1 MRRISGLVLVV
12 TVGLLGACGGWKRAG
27 SNDAPPPSEGFTGL
41 LDQQALF
48 KKLGRLSAG
57 DPLPFTGS
65 VAQVKASGD
74 TILVILGLSLENRAL
89 SFQKDKDGF
98 VAHYR
103 VDAAFQPATGRAVS
117 GGQEE
122 TVRVDN
128 FQETARADESILFQ
142 KFFRLRAGEL
152 SGHRD
157 GARPAVGHAQ
167 QGGTA
172 TGGGTHWRGDH
183 LGADP
188 HLSGDRPGTTGPV
201 PQDRAQSPRGS
212 GVRRRY
218 AARLSRGLQL
228 PQAHCRPLPGAHR
241 DRQRGL
247 QRLPALPGGL
257 PVESQFI
264 KLRPDSMALGELRLV
279 VGSAPEQKSVSA
291 AVSFSSAW
299 LVTNFDEMISML
311 RWFGHQQ
318 DVDRLKKAEPNDRA
332 AAWLK
337 FWKETDPNPD
347 SPENEALNA
356 YFGRVAVAAQQFHD
370 EGMPGWRTDR
380 GEVYIRIGP
389 PDDVLDSNGLTTTRV
404 IRWTYTPLR
413 LTLYFRD
420 DSGFNRFRLTPE
432 SRSEFERIASRQGN

>member
-1 MRRISGLVLVV
+1 MRRISRVVLAVTMGLA
-12 TVGLLGACGGWKRAG
+12 GACGGWKRAG

-89 SFQKDKDGF
+89 SFQKDKEAY

-103 VDAAFQPATGRAVS
+103 VDAVFLPATGRAVS

-142 KFFRLRAGEL
+142 KFFRLVPGTYQLSVTVRDLQSGTINKTDLQVVVAPIGDATTSAPILTYQVAG
-152 SGHRD
+152 RD
-157 GARPAVGHAQ
+157 KLDQSLKIVLNPRGAVAYGGDTLLAYLEGYNYPRPTAVPFQ
-167 QGGTA
+167 VRTA
-172 TGGGTHWRGDH
+172 TDSIVFSDSLRF
-183 LGADP
+183 
-188 HLSGDRPGTTGPV
+188 R
-201 PQDRAQSPRGS
+201 
-212 GVRRRY
+212 
-218 AARLSRGLQL
+218 
-228 PQAHCRPLPGAHR
+228 
-241 DRQRGL
+241 
-247 QRLPALPGGL
+247 GGL

-318 DVDRLKKAEPNDRA
+318 DVDRLKKAEVNERA

-389 PDDVLDSNGLTTTRV
+389 PDDVFDSNGLTSTRV

-432 SRSEFERIASRQGN
+432 SRSEFERIASRLGH